1 MTEGEYAAVYSITYP
16 VASRAYRCDACKTI
30 IKKGARY
37 SAHRFLYDGE
47 WAGHRQC
54 ARCALHW
61 QALRDD
67 PTRNTDYGCWPSP
80 ELDCGDYLEPGD
92 DDNEND
98 NDLIERIW
106 EVLTLSDKDA
116 ATALVA
122 SRGDR

>member
-1 MTEGEYAAVYSITYP
+1 MTEGDYAKVYSITYP

-67 PTRNTDYGCWPSP
+67 PTRNTDYGFWPEP
-80 ELDCGDYLEPGD
+80 ELGCGDEVEQDETELLEQLWD
-92 DDNEND
+92 ILVMSE
-98 NDLIERIW
+98 E
-106 EVLTLSDKDA
+106 EA